1 MNISKMLSVSLR
13 DFGKIQASIISLKL
27 GYLKKISG
35 CYFII
40 FAGVSFSFAAL
51 EMSTFLAG

>member
-1 MNISKMLSVSLR
+1 MLSVSLR

-51 EMSTFLAG
+51 EKSTFLTG